1 MKIYLDTSVYNRPF
15 DDQTQVKIFLETQ
28 ASISIF
34 HLISQELVQL
44 IGSPVLELENQRN
57 TLPIRRQFVAAYLRK
72 ASIYQPLNFEIE
84 ERAKQL
90 RSQGLKNFD
99 ALHVATAEFTNADFF
114 LTCDKRLI
122 NGCKSLT
129 MKVRNPVEFILEI
142 TDEDP

>member
-1 MKIYLDTSVYNRPF
+1 
-15 DDQTQVKIFLETQ
+15 
-28 ASISIF
+28 
-34 HLISQELVQL
+34 
-44 IGSPVLELENQRN
+44 VLELENQRN

-122 NGCKSLT
+122 NGSKSLT